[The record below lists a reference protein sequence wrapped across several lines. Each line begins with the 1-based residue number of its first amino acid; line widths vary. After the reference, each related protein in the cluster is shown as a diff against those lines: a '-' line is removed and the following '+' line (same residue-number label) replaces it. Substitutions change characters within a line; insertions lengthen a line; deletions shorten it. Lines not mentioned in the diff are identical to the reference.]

1 MTLGN
6 DETRMW
12 EELSAWLHNHSNL
25 KGARMVLAM
34 MNQWAETVNLFENL
48 FGCAHEDSLAYS
60 GEAGYPLVEAEIEM
74 ADAKTIKDCRQRLA
88 KLEEIALARPL
99 TQEEEEERRFIPSYL
114 KEVSFRGN
122 PRKFSDSGKRDNQRK
137 LEALRYVTGKLARE
151 HPVLAEYLRRH
162 VQTSPVFRWI

>member
-74 ADAKTIKDCRQRLA
+74 ADTKTIKDCRQRLA

-99 TQEEEEERRFIPSYL
+99 TQEEEEERHFIPSYL
-114 KEVSFRGN
+114 KEVSFRGK

-137 LEALRYVTGKLARE
+137 LEALRYTLTRLGE
-151 HPVLAEYLRRH
+151 DHPDLAEYAWKH
-162 VQTSPVFRWI
+162 IQTSPFRWV